1 MGEVVVGISGASG
14 AVYGKRLVEVLTDM
28 GKSVRLVVTD
38 SGRLTLKH
46 ECDTT
51 PEALAEATGSLLEDA
66 RNVGAKSA
74 SGSAKIDAV
83 VICPCSGTTIGKLAA
98 GISDNL
104 VTRSAI
110 VAMKSAVN
118 SSLFPEKHP
127 TLQYIWKTWPNSQH
141 GIQSSFQPLLD
152 SIIIQKVLMI
162 WLTSSSQESLTKLAL
177 NTMLASV
184 GLATK
189 YESAS
194 YRRLLEQGMR
204 GTVEAEP

>member
-1 MGEVVVGISGASG
+1 MGSRLVRSMGEVVVGISGASG
-14 AVYGKRLVEVLTDM
+14 AVYGKRLVEILTEM

-110 VAMKSAVN
+110 VAMKERRKLIIVPREAPYATVHLENMAKLSAWDTVIIPASPGFYN
-118 SSLFPEKHP
+118 HP
-127 TLQYIWKTWPNSQH
+127 KSIDDLVDFIIARILDQI
-141 GIQSSFQPLLD
+141 GIEHD
-152 SIIIQKVLMI
+152 
-162 WLTSSSQESLTKLAL
+162 
-177 NTMLASV
+177 V
-184 GLATK
+184 GKRWTGD
-189 YESAS
+189 EI
-194 YRRLLEQGMR
+194 
-204 GTVEAEP
+204 